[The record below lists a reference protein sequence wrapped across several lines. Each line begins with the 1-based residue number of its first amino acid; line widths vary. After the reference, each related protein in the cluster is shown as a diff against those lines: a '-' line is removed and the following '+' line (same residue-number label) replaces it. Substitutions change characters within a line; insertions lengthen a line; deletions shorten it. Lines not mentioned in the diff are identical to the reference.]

1 MKLSDHDLRQIDTE
15 YLERLSH
22 AQLLHVSAQLLAD
35 LKAAR
40 DRANQT
46 PDSSSRPPGSFVPWE
61 KGAGGRRGV
70 EPEGAPV
77 PQEEEGATAAE
88 PETSSAPPQSAAKPQ
103 KRRGKQPGSAVHGR
117 SVTLPVYTESV
128 CVETRTLSV

>member
-15 YLERLSH
+15 YLGRLSH

-46 PDSSSRPPGSFVPWE
+46 PDNSSRPPGSFAPWE
-61 KGAGGRRGV
+61 TGSGGVGAWSQQGRPSRRKRGDRCGAGNAVGSPAVTG
-70 EPEGAPV
+70 P
-77 PQEEEGATAAE
+77 AAE
-88 PETSSAPPQSAAKPQ
+88 KTGQTAGEC
-103 KRRGKQPGSAVHGR
+103 G
-117 SVTLPVYTESV
+117 
-128 CVETRTLSV
+128 TRARYHLAGDG